1 MSRKKDPMKEIK
13 AFWGDVVK
21 NEEIRIQHRLKA
33 SELLIKLEDDNG
45 DNDGGTVVIKGEES
59 L

>member
-21 NEEIRIQHRLKA
+21 NEEISIQHRLKA
-33 SELLIKLEDDNG
+33 SELLIKLEDDSG